1 MRRRPGVGRPVD
13 RRAVSGQGV
22 PLQALKNG
30 GVLGIRRQQ
39 PTAAALQFGQN
50 HRSSGDQRL
59 LVGQGQILAG
69 PDGGQG
75 GQQAGATDDAGDD
88 QLGAGPG
95 GHLTNSLPAP
105 QQLGQARRP
114 LAGLQGRQPLLQLPE
129 SARIGQGNGLR
140 GVALDL
146 LDQQCQVVAGAQG
159 HHPEAI
165 RKLSDDFQ
173 GLGADGAGGAQ
184 HGNGFQSEDPGGR
197 RRSSLSPALDRHGW
211 ADGGLN

>member
-1 MRRRPGVGRPVD
+1 M
-13 RRAVSGQGV
+13 
-22 PLQALKNG
+22 
-30 GVLGIRRQQ
+30 LGIGRQQ
-39 PTAAALQFGQN
+39 ATAAALQFGQN
-50 HRSSGDQRL
+50 HRSSGNQRL
-59 LVGQGQILAG
+59 LVGQGQILAS

-88 QLGAGPG
+88 QLGTGPG
-95 GHLTNSLPAP
+95 GHRTDPLPAP

-129 SARIGQGNGLR
+129 SARIGQGNSLR

-146 LDQQCQVVAGAQG
+146 LDQQRQVVAGAQG

-165 RKLSDDFQ
+165 RKLRNDVQ

-184 HGNGFQSEDPGGR
+184 HGNGFQSEVPGGR